1 MGRAIVLGDSV
12 NTDQIISG
20 EHVRKEDYEKFL
32 FAKFRPE
39 ISQLVREGRIA
50 GCIIVAGRNFGSG
63 SSRERAAIGLK
74 KVGVDAVVAG
84 SFNPIWERNAINC
97 GLRIYRFK
105 PGETVKISDGD
116 NVVVDREEGKLR
128 DTTSGTSFFFMETPE
143 LFSQIWKEG
152 GLVGYTREK
161 TLGRIR

>member
-32 FAKFRPE
+32 FAKFRPD
-39 ISQLVREGRIA
+39 INKLVREGGIA
-50 GCIIVAGRNFGSG
+50 GSVIVAGRNFGSG
-63 SSRERAAIGLK
+63 SSRERAAIGFRRA
-74 KVGVDAVVAG
+74 GVEAVTAI

-105 PGETVKISDGD
+105 PGETPKISDGD
-116 NVVVDREEGKLR
+116 ELLVDGEQEKLS
-128 DTTSGTSFFFMETPE
+128 DTTSGISCRLMETPQ
-143 LFSQIWKEG
+143 LFSEIWKEG

-161 TLGRIR
+161 GLRRIR

>member
-39 ISQLVREGRIA
+39 INRLVREGKIES
-50 GCIIVAGRNFGSG
+50 CIIVAGRNFGSG
-63 SSRERAAIGLK
+63 SSRERAAIGFRR
-74 KVGVDAVVAG
+74 VGVEAVAAV

-105 PGETVKISDGD
+105 PGEAIRISDGD
-116 NVVVDREEGKLR
+116 NLVVDLEQGKLH
-128 DTTSGTSFFFMETPE
+128 DTTLGTSFFFMETPE
-143 LFSQIWKEG
+143 LFSQIWKED

-161 TLGRIR
+161 FRRIR